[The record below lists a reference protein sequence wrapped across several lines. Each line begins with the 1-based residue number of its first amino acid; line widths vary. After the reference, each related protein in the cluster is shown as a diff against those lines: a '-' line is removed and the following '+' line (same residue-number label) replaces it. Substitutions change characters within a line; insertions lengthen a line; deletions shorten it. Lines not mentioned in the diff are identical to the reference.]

1 MPCSFC
7 DSFVALASDTEWQ
20 LTIGGIWA
28 RYHRLCHK
36 VVALSRAVRRLVRLL
51 VDLGVQN
58 PATHPQWESNYRLL
72 SLQLDNLTTQVEYVC
87 NGVTARSEI
96 LSA

>member
-1 MPCSFC
+1 MPCAFC
-7 DSFVALASDTEWQ
+7 DRFVESASDTQWQ
-20 LTIGGIWA
+20 LTEGGVWT
-28 RYHRLCHK
+28 RCHRLCHK

-51 VDLGVQN
+51 IDLGVQN
-58 PATHPQWESNYRLL
+58 RMAHPQWEAKYRVL
-72 SLQLDNLTTQVEYVC
+72 SLQLDNLTSQVEYVC